1 MLFARQPVWRL
12 RIEMVEVDNPVV
24 WRLVELDP
32 RIDLEVLHE
41 VIQAAMG
48 WDDCHLHVFETEDGI
63 EYGEADPEFNGRD
76 ETTATVAD
84 LLDGGRTLLYTY
96 DFGDN
101 WRHRVTRG
109 SVSRAKEGLFYP
121 NCADGAG
128 ACPPE
133 DAGGAYRW
141 NMVKPVVADPGH
153 EDHHDWME
161 WLGLDDPAQFR
172 PDVFDRD
179 AANGRLRDVKKR
191 FML

>member
-1 MLFARQPVWRL
+1 
-12 RIEMVEVDNPVV
+12 MVEVDNPVV

-84 LLDGGRTLLYTY
+84 LLGDDQTLLYTY

-101 WRHRVTRG
+101 WRHRITRDSVT
-109 SVSRAKEGLFYP
+109 RAKEGSLYP

-128 ACPPE
+128 SCPVE
-133 DAGGAYRW
+133 DSGGADGW
-141 NMVKPVVADPGH
+141 DATKTAVADPGDYEH
-153 EDHHDWME
+153 QEYLE
-161 WLGLDDPAQFR
+161 WLGREDPAQFR

-179 AANGRLRDVKKR
+179 AANGRLREVKKR